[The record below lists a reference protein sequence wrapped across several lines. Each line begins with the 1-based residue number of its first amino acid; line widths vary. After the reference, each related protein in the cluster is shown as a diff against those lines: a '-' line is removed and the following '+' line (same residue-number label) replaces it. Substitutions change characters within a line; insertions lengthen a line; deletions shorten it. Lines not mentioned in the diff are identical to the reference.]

1 MVIVVVIKYR
11 LKFTVEFIVS
21 VSNHEQNRKMV
32 STYKWKAFIVEE
44 KLQRKKYMSKHLFH
58 RYRQNKTEE
67 YRIFL
72 TKWLIL
78 QL

>member
-32 STYKWKAFIVEE
+32 STYK
-44 KLQRKKYMSKHLFH
+44 
-58 RYRQNKTEE
+58 
-67 YRIFL
+67 
-72 TKWLIL
+72 
-78 QL
+78 